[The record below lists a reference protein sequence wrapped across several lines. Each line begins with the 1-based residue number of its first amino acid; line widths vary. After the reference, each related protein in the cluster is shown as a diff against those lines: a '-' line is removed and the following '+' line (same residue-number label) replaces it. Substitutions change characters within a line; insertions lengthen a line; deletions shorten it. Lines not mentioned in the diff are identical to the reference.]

1 MAHLAE
7 NTVGD
12 IVIAAPVGGP
22 LGEGKLIHIVAVQ
35 FTRQRFGSR
44 VDFAG
49 ALHKMAASAVELDL
63 FDFASGGAGGHHGD
77 KRQPQQAG
85 EIGLRN
91 CSRTRRR
98 FDNRGAFFDP
108 AVAQAIEKQRP
119 RQTMFEATGR
129 MRTFILQIN
138 RDPRKTRQRQANQV
152 CIGGTLIVGVNF
164 TNGVFYPGAIHLG
177 FLFVILCPA

>member
-12 IVIAAPVGGP
+12 IVVAAPVGGP
-22 LGEGKLIHIVAVQ
+22 LGEGKLIHIMAVQ
-35 FTRQRFGSR
+35 LAGQRFGSR

-63 FDFASGGAGGHHGD
+63 FDFASGGAGGH

-91 CSRTRRR
+91 
-98 FDNRGAFFDP
+98 
-108 AVAQAIEKQRP
+108 
-119 RQTMFEATGR
+119 
-129 MRTFILQIN
+129 
-138 RDPRKTRQRQANQV
+138 
-152 CIGGTLIVGVNF
+152 GG
-164 TNGVFYPGAIHLG
+164 
-177 FLFVILCPA
+177 